1 MPWKGSMAMRS
12 LVRRSMLTGH
22 LFEEQE
28 KPGKSLI
35 NHFPVVCFCF
45 YTLVA
50 YIANNKDPDD
60 QTSVFASVMK

>member
-12 LVRRSMLTGH
+12 LVKRSTLTGP

-35 NHFPVVCFCF
+35 YPFLLSMYFGVYGPRSLRH
-45 YTLVA
+45 
-50 YIANNKDPDD
+50 
-60 QTSVFASVMK
+60 QGS

>member
-1 MPWKGSMAMRS
+1 MPWKGSMAMRF

-35 NHFPVVCFCF
+35 YPFPVVYVLWCLW
-45 YTLVA
+45 THGT
-50 YIANNKDPDD
+50 
-60 QTSVFASVMK
+60 QTSGFIVFASVMK